1 MDDVVDEVVS
11 LSSTAYDLTP
21 PVTAV
26 AVSHQG
32 MNNASVGIY
41 TSVGD
46 FIAKTYTSLSYDDP
60 ASIHYEHRLL
70 TWIAHVGVSFAVPA
84 PIPTRDGVLLCQG
97 MRGHMSLYPRLP
109 GARLNPCDLDQV
121 ELLGTTCGDLHATLQ
136 QYPATDRPGRPLF
149 GELFHFP
156 EPERDP
162 FALMPEH
169 LGLPPMSP
177 DGDLLAWWRGEA
189 EKLQAFVAGAYAT
202 LPQQTCHNDITPANV
217 LVDEGR
223 VVGVLD
229 FEFAAPTP
237 RALDVAMGLRMTMRV
252 WEDPEPWE
260 TVHRLWADELRAIA
274 NEGLHWDGDN
284 PYNVRRCQRTLRI
297 AAEMFALQDL
307 RAVDEIERAY
317 HADLG
322 HAAPYPCGDA
332 AIFDDQGHI
341 LLIQRRDN
349 SLWAMPGGAFEVG
362 ETPAE
367 GACREAWEETGVAVE
382 PMALSGVYDSRLCDS
397 RSAYHLYQF
406 VVLCRPRDPEAIPT
420 LSNETLDVGWFADE
434 MLPTLSPGHERRIAD
449 AFRRWR
455 GETREAIFDAVVPR
469 DGPDASKETSERRG
483 DGEGR

>member
-1 MDDVVDEVVS
+1 LSHLVAVFLSHRVTIPLQGEPPAEGRDGADTEDDVRTSLVLTDPIPEETQHPHARRLVILRYHKAHGCGKLPGAERHTIEEYREKGLRHVDDVVDEVVS

-32 MNNASVGIY
+32 MNNASMGIY

-121 ELLGTTCGDLHATLQ
+121 ELLGATCGELHATLQ

-177 DGDLLAWWRGEA
+177 DDDLLAWWRAEA

-202 LPQQTCHNDITPANV
+202 LPQQTCHNDVTPANV

-260 TVHRLWADELRAIA
+260 TVHRFCQGYRRWGMLTRREVEALPWLIRLRGAITVLWWI
-274 NEGLHWDGDN
+274 
-284 PYNVRRCQRTLRI
+284 RRTAGTGTAGPVPSRI
-297 AAEMFALQDL
+297 AYLRNVVAWLDL
-307 RAVDEIERAY
+307 YERRFVDM
-317 HADLG
+317 
-322 HAAPYPCGDA
+322 
-332 AIFDDQGHI
+332 
-341 LLIQRRDN
+341 LI
-349 SLWAMPGGAFEVG
+349 G
-362 ETPAE
+362 E
-367 GACREAWEETGVAVE
+367 VAV
-382 PMALSGVYDSRLCDS
+382 
-397 RSAYHLYQF
+397 
-406 VVLCRPRDPEAIPT
+406 
-420 LSNETLDVGWFADE
+420 
-434 MLPTLSPGHERRIAD
+434 
-449 AFRRWR
+449 
-455 GETREAIFDAVVPR
+455 
-469 DGPDASKETSERRG
+469 
-483 DGEGR
+483 